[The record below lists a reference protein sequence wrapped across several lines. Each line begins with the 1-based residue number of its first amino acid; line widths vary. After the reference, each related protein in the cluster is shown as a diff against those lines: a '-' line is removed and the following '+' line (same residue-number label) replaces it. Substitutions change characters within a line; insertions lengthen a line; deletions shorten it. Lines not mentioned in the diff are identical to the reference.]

1 MTIHELVERY
11 NLLFLNVIC
20 LKIQFFFSIFQITCV
35 FISKSM
41 LTHSQ
46 KQYLEE
52 LFQVPV
58 MDRFSIVIQILRIH
72 ATSRE
77 SKLQVALA
85 EIPYIWRQLGQE
97 GPTTRAHL
105 TDSQKLM
112 LKNREKKIK
121 TELDNVRKHRKLIRK
136 NRSKRNFPIVAV
148 VGYTNAGKTSLIK
161 ALTNQEKI
169 QPRNQLFA
177 TLEITAH
184 RGVLP
189 CNLEVIFMDTV
200 GFMADIPTDLFECFI
215 ATLEDAM
222 LAVNLIHLFKFKFYK
237 SNKIMLF
244 RTL

>member
-1 MTIHELVERY
+1 M
-11 NLLFLNVIC
+11 LNN
-20 LKIQFFFSIFQITCV
+20 T
-35 FISKSM
+35 
-41 LTHSQ
+41 Q

-58 MDRFSIVIQILRIH
+58 MDRFSVVIQILRIH

-85 EIPYIWRQLGQE
+85 EIPYIWQQFGQE
-97 GPTTRAHL
+97 GPTLRSHL
-105 TDSQKLM
+105 SDSQKCM
-112 LKNREKKIK
+112 LRNREKRIK
-121 TELDNVRKHRKLIRK
+121 MELENVRNHRQMLRK
-136 NRSKRNFPIVAV
+136 NRSMRQFPIVAV

-161 ALTNQEKI
+161 ALTNQEKL

-200 GFMADIPTDLFECFI
+200 GFMADIPTDLFSCFI

-222 LAVNLIHLFKFKFYK
+222 LAVSLFP
-237 SNKIMLF
+237 
-244 RTL
+244 